1 MKKTIAVLG
10 ITAAALVGAAAPAL
24 AGPGCPDKPGV
35 CPPSDPW
42 PFVGPA
48 PHDAGDVTAW

>member
-1 MKKTIAVLG
+1 MRKTIAILG
-10 ITAAALVGAAAPAL
+10 IALTAILGTAVPAL

-42 PFVGPA
+42 PFNSPA
-48 PHDAGDVTAW
+48 PHDAGNVTAW